1 MFDRLPS
8 ILLTENRQL
17 TTSSAAD
24 PPLILSPHKMA
35 PTQIHQNPACPVC
48 ACRLTIK
55 KGVRRNRLQV
65 LQVFR
70 CTECLH
76 RFTGAAGKNKTY
88 PLHLILE
95 TVSTFNLGYS
105 LTETQRV
112 MRRRYHREIPE
123 RTISSWLNEYR
134 PLSTYSR
141 LRLACR
147 KLFRPETLIRSHTFH
162 HQQVYRFQLHQAK
175 LNLLTGRTAL
185 PAAHDFADIASL
197 KKYLASIETHFPHQ
211 LFQTTGQ
218 RSSKFPIELEAPI
231 ARKENHA
238 TRTAALV
245 LPTSPNNKKRHE
257 TLQRFMLIND
267 SVTIAVEVPVFLTK
281 DDIGYYRS
289 RGFGLEFDSTVITG
303 HIDFLQIRNGHIHI
317 LDYKPEARNE
327 THAHVQLTIYALALA
342 RRASLPLKLFKC
354 GWFDERDY
362 FEFFPLQAVF
372 PNPNNL
378 IEGRSLSLH
387 GGFTKMR
394 GEQ

>member
-1 MFDRLPS
+1 
-8 ILLTENRQL
+8 
-17 TTSSAAD
+17 
-24 PPLILSPHKMA
+24 MA

-48 ACRLTIK
+48 ACKLTIK

-76 RFTGAAGKNKTY
+76 RFTVAAGKNKTY

-123 RTISSWLNEYR
+123 RTISSWLKEYR

-141 LRLACR
+141 LRLAGR
-147 KLFRPETLIRSHTFH
+147 RLFRPETLIRSHTFH

-175 LNLLTGRTAL
+175 LDLLTQSTPL
-185 PAAHDFADIASL
+185 PAAHNSGDIASL
-197 KKYLASIETHFPHQ
+197 KEYLASIETHFPHH
-211 LFQTTGQ
+211 LFQATGH
-218 RSSKFPIELEAPI
+218 RSSKFPADLRPPI
-231 ARKENHA
+231 VRKENHA

-245 LPTSPNNKKRHE
+245 LPTSLNNKKRHE

-267 SVTIAVEVPVFLTK
+267 SVTLAVEVPVFLTK

-289 RGFGLEFDSTVITG
+289 QGFHLEFDSAVITG

-317 LDYKPEARNE
+317 LDYKPEARKE
-327 THAHVQLTIYALALA
+327 THPHVQLTIYALALA
-342 RRASLPLKLFKC
+342 RKASLPLRLFKC
-354 GWFDERDY
+354 GWFDEKDY

-372 PNPNNL
+372 PNPDNL
-378 IEGRSLSLH
+378 VGERSLRLH
-387 GGFTKMR
+387 GGFTKMKD
-394 GEQ
+394 EQQTNPAHIE